1 MSITLKAVLDPR
13 ALSDGTHTVYIR
25 ITRDRKQNQVATG
38 VRIDPKY
45 FNENGNYEKYNWIR
59 STASGHAHYNSLIKT
74 LIDRIKSILSQDPEI
89 TSEGIISSLKGRE
102 SKDFIQFWEDHM
114 IIRNERLSANSKEKY
129 VSQLNNFKKFTN
141 KKAVP
146 FSTLTYDLIIK
157 YEAWIL
163 ANDKAQST
171 CSKALGFL
179 RTIIKE
185 AEKSGY
191 IKHEKNPFL
200 YFTIKKYKTNKERLT
215 PDEIKIFETKKA
227 HTARIQA
234 CIDLF
239 LMQYYT
245 AGARVSDVIQM
256 RWDAI
261 KEDRWHYTMGKTDRM
276 KNIRLNPRAL
286 EILKVYGADKSG
298 GYVFPFLTDAIVKKA
313 GDKFNKK
320 LQSVTSQINQAL
332 KEFSEKHKINKK
344 VSSHI
349 ARHSF
354 ADNIRKASG
363 DIYAIS
369 KALGHTKISTTETY
383 LSSLDD
389 GAVDKL
395 MDVLDSI

>member
-1 MSITLKAVLDPR
+1 LAYFVDFVVPLDFATAVLQSTLINQDPDIT
-13 ALSDGTHTVYIR
+13 SDG
-25 ITRDRKQNQVATG
+25 
-38 VRIDPKY
+38 
-45 FNENGNYEKYNWIR
+45 
-59 STASGHAHYNSLIKT
+59 
-74 LIDRIKSILSQDPEI
+74 
-89 TSEGIISSLKGRE
+89 IIQSLKGGDTA
-102 SKDFIQFWEDHM
+102 DFIDFWREHM
-114 IIRNERLSANSKEKY
+114 KIRNERLSPTSKDKY
-129 VSQLNNFKKFTN
+129 VSQLNNFIEFTEKKT
-141 KKAVP
+141 VP
-146 FSTLTYDLIIK
+146 FSKLTYDLIIK
-157 YEAWIL
+157 YEAWML
-163 ANDKAQST
+163 ANNKAQST
-171 CSKALGFL
+171 CSKAMGFL

-185 AEKSGY
+185 AEKSGF

-227 HTARIQA
+227 HTATLQA
-234 CIDLF
+234 CINIF

-261 KEDRWHYTMGKTDRM
+261 IDERWHYTMGKTNRM
-276 KNIRLNPRAL
+276 KNIRLNKRAIN
-286 EILKVYGADKSG
+286 ILKTYSKDKSG
-298 GYVFPFLTDAIVKKA
+298 GYVFPFLTDAIVKA
-313 GDKFNKK
+313 SGDKFHKK
-320 LQSVTSQINQAL
+320 IQSITSQINQAL
-332 KEFSEKHKINKK
+332 KDFADIHGITKK

-389 GAVDKL
+389 GAVDSL
-395 MDVLDSI
+395 MDVLDRIK